1 MQVDLTLEQQ
11 SFVQEAIKSGRLRRP
26 EAAVHQALAMWEEQ
40 KRTLNWQQSL
50 WTRPQLYAIL
60 IAKPGRCASGTPS
73 LIHARAENT

>member
-50 WTRPQLYAIL
+50 WTRPQL
-60 IAKPGRCASGTPS
+60 
-73 LIHARAENT
+73 